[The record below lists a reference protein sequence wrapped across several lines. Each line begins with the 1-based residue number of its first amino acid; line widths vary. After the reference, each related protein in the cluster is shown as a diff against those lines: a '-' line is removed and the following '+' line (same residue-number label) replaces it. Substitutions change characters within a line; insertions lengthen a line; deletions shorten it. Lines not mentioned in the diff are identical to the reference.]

1 MPDLP
6 GRGHCPPQR
15 CQWAGHPRHHH
26 LDPPRRARTR
36 CVTRA
41 PAAPD
46 WPLHLAT
53 AGPCTSGPVRPGP
66 GGEVAA
72 WTLPGAR
79 RGSRR
84 HRGGMG
90 GGREAERG
98 SGLAATPTS
107 YNHSQAL
114 ECTAETGEIYLL
126 IVGICGQ
133 WVFLM
138 KTICFCVF
146 PENIIPWGKWYSHPF
161 QQYPK
166 KKICVY
172 RYVHIHA
179 GVYP

>member
-1 MPDLP
+1 MISLANSIGPRQIYRGGGTARRRDARSGASETTPSGPAPRPCRPRPASPP
-6 GRGHCPPQR
+6 GNS
-15 CQWAGHPRHHH
+15 W
-26 LDPPRRARTR
+26 TS
-36 CVTRA
+36 
-41 PAAPD
+41 
-46 WPLHLAT
+46 
-53 AGPCTSGPVRPGP
+53 TSGPVQSGP
-66 GGEVAA
+66 AGEAAA

-84 HRGGMG
+84 HRGGTG

-107 YNHSQAL
+107 CNHSQAL

-146 PENIIPWGKWYSHPF
+146 PENIIP
-161 QQYPK
+161 
-166 KKICVY
+166 
-172 RYVHIHA
+172 
-179 GVYP
+179 

>member
-1 MPDLP
+1 M
-6 GRGHCPPQR
+6 
-15 CQWAGHPRHHH
+15 
-26 LDPPRRARTR
+26 
-36 CVTRA
+36 
-41 PAAPD
+41 
-46 WPLHLAT
+46 
-53 AGPCTSGPVRPGP
+53 
-66 GGEVAA
+66 AA

-90 GGREAERG
+90 GGQEAERG

-107 YNHSQAL
+107 CNHSQAL

-146 PENIIPWGKWYSHPF
+146 PENIIP
-161 QQYPK
+161 
-166 KKICVY
+166 
-172 RYVHIHA
+172 
-179 GVYP
+179 